1 MKQNTWRKPLPVY
14 LLPIML
20 LFGVLFLP
28 SSRVYAASLTV
39 DSVLDSSDASAGDGS
54 CDDGSGNCTLRAAIE
69 EANALAGADTINF
82 NIAGSGVH
90 TFQPS
95 SEYDAI
101 ADELVIDGYSQP
113 GATANTALSPSP
125 FNGMLTIE
133 IDGTNAGTADGLDV
147 GASNVTIKG
156 LVINRFDE
164 QGINIQNFNNVI
176 VQGNYIGTDPGGLI
190 GRGNGLS
197 GIENNSMTGTGNVVG
212 GITVDA
218 RNIISGNQAHAVRT
232 GSNLLIQGNYFGLDA
247 TGTGSL
253 ENLGGLPGGNLMI
266 EGDNNIIGGSLV
278 GAKNV
283 IVGSVSG
290 VLIFDANDNK
300 VKGNLIGTNASGSIQ
315 SGFGGSLSGVA
326 LIGGQNN
333 LIGGSAEGEGN
344 LIAGNG
350 SGLIV
355 GDIFSTYLARN
366 NSILG
371 NSVHDNNGGQF
382 NGLGID
388 LLGNTDDTVTYTDA
402 GVTANDLG
410 DGDELSNHLINYP
423 VISRVAP
430 EGNSAKVTYSLDIN
444 DAEVGATGYRVEFFA
459 NSTNDGEGEIY
470 LGSDTIASDV
480 TGKSITLNLPS
491 GVPEDY
497 YITATT
503 TMTDASTDGFGHT
516 SEFSAPVQ
524 AVVTGA
530 NGSQSSG
537 ATLADTGQDTMS
549 ITLLAGAMLATGISG
564 AVLISRKGWFY
575 G

>member
-1 MKQNTWRKPLPVY
+1 M
-14 LLPIML
+14 
-20 LFGVLFLP
+20 
-28 SSRVYAASLTV
+28 
-39 DSVLDSSDASAGDGS
+39 
-54 CDDGSGNCTLRAAIE
+54 
-69 EANALAGADTINF
+69 
-82 NIAGSGVH
+82 
-90 TFQPS
+90 
-95 SEYDAI
+95 
-101 ADELVIDGYSQP
+101 
-113 GATANTALSPSP
+113 
-125 FNGMLTIE
+125 
-133 IDGTNAGTADGLDV
+133 
-147 GASNVTIKG
+147 
-156 LVINRFDE
+156 
-164 QGINIQNFNNVI
+164 
-176 VQGNYIGTDPGGLI
+176 
-190 GRGNGLS
+190 
-197 GIENNSMTGTGNVVG
+197 
-212 GITVDA
+212 
-218 RNIISGNQAHAVRT
+218 
-232 GSNLLIQGNYFGLDA
+232 
-247 TGTGSL
+247 
-253 ENLGGLPGGNLMI
+253 
-266 EGDNNIIGGSLV
+266 
-278 GAKNV
+278 
-283 IVGSVSG
+283 
-290 VLIFDANDNK
+290 
-300 VKGNLIGTNASGSIQ
+300 
-315 SGFGGSLSGVA
+315 
-326 LIGGQNN
+326 
-333 LIGGSAEGEGN
+333 
-344 LIAGNG
+344 
-350 SGLIV
+350 
-355 GDIFSTYLARN
+355 
-366 NSILG
+366 
-371 NSVHDNNGGQF
+371 
-382 NGLGID
+382 GID